1 MTMRKVTVQLT
12 VKLEIL
18 ADEGADISNLLDEMD
33 YNFTIVED
41 GQVVDS
47 TIEDYQITDSR

>member
-1 MTMRKVTVQLT
+1 MTMRKVTVKLT
-12 VKLEIL
+12 VKMEIL
-18 ADEGADISNLLDEMD
+18 ADKGADISNLLDEMD